1 MAERNSRLTRF
12 LLVGGLLLGATSVV
26 SAQQSGPLKVG
37 DPAPDFILQSATRDG
52 VQPDSVRLGDLKD
65 QTVVIA
71 FFYKARTSG

>member
-12 LLVGGLLLGATSVV
+12 LLVGGLLLRATSVV

-52 VQPDSVRLGDLKD
+52 VRPDSVRLGDLKD

>member
-12 LLVGGLLLGATSVV
+12 LLVGGLLLGATSVM

-37 DPAPDFILQSATRDG
+37 DPAPDFTLQSATRDG

>member
-1 MAERNSRLTRF
+1 MAERNSRLTRS

-37 DPAPDFILQSATRDG
+37 DPAPEFTLQSATRDG

>member
-1 MAERNSRLTRF
+1 MAERNSLLTRF

-37 DPAPDFILQSATRDG
+37 DPAPDFTLQSATRDG

>member
-1 MAERNSRLTRF
+1 MAERNSLLTRF